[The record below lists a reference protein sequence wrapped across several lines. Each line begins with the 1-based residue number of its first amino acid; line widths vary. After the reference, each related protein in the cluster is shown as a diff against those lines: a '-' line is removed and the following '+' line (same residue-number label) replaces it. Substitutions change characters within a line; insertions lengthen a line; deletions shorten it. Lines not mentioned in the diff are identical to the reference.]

1 MNFLNKRKR
10 KGEEE
15 ESTQVTQPSKRSRM
29 VSLVKK
35 VGQGLRDKI
44 AVAVKAL
51 TSRTYTQDIK
61 SKLFTTPAGPLR
73 TARYVMTPLEP
84 FSVKKSSLEWRQSSY
99 YIYDSVISVTESRHH
114 EFKTGG
120 GNYPI
125 SILPEVNTLYT

>member
-1 MNFLNKRKR
+1 MSLDIRLPQKVLQNKMNNSSCFSNKRKR

-44 AVAVKAL
+44 AVPAKAL
-51 TSRTYTQDIK
+51 ASRTYTQDIK
-61 SKLFTTPAGPLR
+61 SKLFTTPAGQLR

-84 FSVKKSSLEWRQSSY
+84 FSVKKSSLEWQYVR
-99 YIYDSVISVTESRHH
+99 V
-114 EFKTGG
+114 K
-120 GNYPI
+120 
-125 SILPEVNTLYT
+125 LW

>member
-1 MNFLNKRKR
+1 MNNSSCFSNKRKR

-44 AVAVKAL
+44 AVAAKAL
-51 TSRTYTQDIK
+51 ASRTYTQDIK

-73 TARYVMTPLEP
+73 TAR
-84 FSVKKSSLEWRQSSY
+84 
-99 YIYDSVISVTESRHH
+99 
-114 EFKTGG
+114 
-120 GNYPI
+120 
-125 SILPEVNTLYT
+125 

>member
-35 VGQGLRDKI
+35 VGQGLHDKI

-51 TSRTYTQDIK
+51 TSGTYTQDMK
-61 SKLFTTPAGPLR
+61 SKLFTSAGPLR
-73 TARYVMTPLEP
+73 TARYVMTPLEL
-84 FSVKKSSLEWRQSSY
+84 V
-99 YIYDSVISVTESRHH
+99 
-114 EFKTGG
+114 
-120 GNYPI
+120 
-125 SILPEVNTLYT
+125 

>member
-1 MNFLNKRKR
+1 MNNSSCFSNKRKR

-44 AVAVKAL
+44 AVAAKAL
-51 TSRTYTQDIK
+51 ASRTYTQDIK

-73 TARYVMTPLEP
+73 NVFMLGAWGIMRANGGYVMRTAFRRAPHAYCW
-84 FSVKKSSLEWRQSSY
+84 V
-99 YIYDSVISVTESRHH
+99 V
-114 EFKTGG
+114 FK
-120 GNYPI
+120 
-125 SILPEVNTLYT
+125 